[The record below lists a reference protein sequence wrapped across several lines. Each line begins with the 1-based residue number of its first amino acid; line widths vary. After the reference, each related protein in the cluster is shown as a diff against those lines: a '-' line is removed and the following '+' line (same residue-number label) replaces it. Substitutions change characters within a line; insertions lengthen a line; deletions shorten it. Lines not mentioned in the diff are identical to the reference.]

1 MLDQIDAQ
9 EAERACLARELHDNV
24 GQRLAM
30 ISIDAELIKQGLP
43 TSEKLALRSVENHLP
58 RRTRSFVFYEVFS
71 VISVPPWLIFI
82 PMGGPQTHV
91 ILRITRG
98 HFSNG

>member
-1 MLDQIDAQ
+1 MLAQIDAQ

-43 TSEKLALRSVENHLP
+43 ASEKLALRSVENHLP